1 MLNRSY
7 EQRKNSLEIR
17 VQPATMLKTCAYVEN
32 QAILE
37 SILVYPILNLDT
49 NTSTKF

>member
-17 VQPATMLKTCAYVEN
+17 VQPATVCAYVEN

-37 SILVYPILNLDT
+37 SILVYPILNLDK
-49 NTSTKF
+49 NMSTKF